1 MAAQKKFN
9 IVDIVIVA
17 LVLLVLAGGTYKYM
31 FQRPEA
37 AGPQKTIEYVLM
49 FEGVRQPTID
59 AVTDEL
65 QIRHKDGTVLGNVLN
80 KEVKPLVEAVP
91 TADGKLVEATVP
103 GKYSMLLT
111 LRSPA
116 TVTDTTIMIGTKE
129 ILVGTEVPV
138 RSKTF
143 QSTGVV
149 FNVKELD

>member
-9 IVDIVIVA
+9 IVDIVIVV

-37 AGPQKTIEYVLM
+37 AGPQKNIEYVLM

-59 AVTDEL
+59 AATEGML
-65 QIRHKDGTVLGNVLN
+65 IRHKDGTVLGNVKN
-80 KEVKPLVEAVP
+80 KEVKPLVDVVP
-91 TADGKLVEATVP
+91 TSDGQLVEATVP
-103 GKYSMLLT
+103 GKYVMLLT
-111 LRSPA
+111 LQSPA
-116 TVTDTTIMIGTKE
+116 TVTDTTVMIGTKE

-149 FNVKELD
+149 FGVEELD

>member
-37 AGPQKTIEYVLM
+37 AGPQKTIEYVLA

-59 AVTDEL
+59 AVTDGL

-80 KEVKPLVEAVP
+80 KEVKPLMEAVP
-91 TADGKLVEATVP
+91 TADGRLVEATVP

-143 QSTGVV
+143 QSNGVV
-149 FNVKELD
+149 FYVKELD